1 MHGQEQAIH
10 SGLQGSG
17 SEPLGMASTL
27 TLSDV
32 VWGSLADFR
41 GKVGSLQ
48 RDYHFAARFRRD
60 QERSRCRAGRALL
73 AISAGLGTESFEKS
87 SDMKSALA
95 TWIQIHLVGV
105 LTTALVEAGVFQG
118 THRQY

>member
-1 MHGQEQAIH
+1 M
-10 SGLQGSG
+10 
-17 SEPLGMASTL
+17 
-27 TLSDV
+27 

-48 RDYHFAARFRRD
+48 HDYYFAALFRRD
-60 QERSRCRAGRALL
+60 QERARCRAGRALL
-73 AISAGLGTESFEKS
+73 EISAGLGTESFEKS
-87 SDMKSALA
+87 SDMNSALA